1 MSLYLHMKTKG
12 VTTIAEVTAN
22 FDVEHR
28 VLLPIPVR
36 EQESYADLLT
46 RIHMEVN
53 RAETSFEV
61 RNGLDEIF
69 VGVAKVESYRGA
81 PKICLSNPVQILG
94 SPVDE
99 KTRALAIRASI
110 RRVFESANDVLKGKV
125 QPSLIYETQT
135 KEE

>member
-12 VTTIAEVTAN
+12 VTTVAEVAAN

-28 VLLPIPVR
+28 VLLPIPVHER
-36 EQESYADLLT
+36 DFYADLLT

-61 RNGLDEIF
+61 RNGRDEIF

-81 PKICLSNPVQILG
+81 PKIYLSNPVQL
-94 SPVDE
+94 SVPPVDE
-99 KTRALAIRASI
+99 KTRASVIRSAIRG
-110 RRVFESANDVLKGKV
+110 VFESANDVLKGKV
-125 QPSLIYETQT
+125 QPSLIYETQ
-135 KEE
+135 KK